1 MKKQFTFL
9 MGIAVVCALLM
20 AVPEAAEGQTLY
32 DYAGVSDSPVQTNP
46 LSVIRRE
53 SSGRA
58 VFSYV
63 MNGKTYI
70 GLVDL
75 YGNIKRAD
83 IGPDKRVYDMRVVGD
98 ELYFCGSV
106 SGVQAFVGH
115 LKIHQLA
122 TSPGPFPIDFTY
134 LKASET
140 DCLTRMVAYRW
151 GTEVKVVAIG
161 YNDCLW
167 YNCSYVCPTNATC
180 RKEFV
185 FECVFTSGLPSTSS
199 PIRLQVVNPGAYG
212 DRMEVLDDIVETDNY
227 VAIVGV
233 YDNAWFV
240 IRRCRKDDIMLTM
253 SNLFLYPFQGRE
265 LLMEHK
271 ACRMRG
277 DTIAVASQA
286 SDIDLNPENRTRFRV
301 FDMATMNMLVDQE
314 FEHGI
319 KVKPD
324 EMVYVPVDK
333 TVVLLQEMPIP
344 SLTNNNSVFVQLHPY
359 QATPYVAQG
368 WYTTSGLRYGSL
380 DVRDDENYIATGGNY
395 WITKHLPNCV
405 SSTGCYTPCLIRIS
419 GREPVTYTADTFV
432 YPPTPCF
439 DMVLSPVFG
448 VETRTPNVLCAE
460 TDNK

>member
-1 MKKQFTFL
+1 MRKQFTFL

-20 AVPEAAEGQTLY
+20 AVPEAAEGQKPF

-83 IGPDKRVYDMRVVGD
+83 IGPDKRVYDMRVVGE

-134 LKASET
+134 LKADKT

-151 GTEVKVVAIG
+151 GTGVKVVAIG

-185 FECVFTSGLPSTSS
+185 FEGVFSSGSPSSGS
-199 PIRLQVVNPGAYG
+199 LLLQEVNPGAYG
-212 DRMEVLDDIVETDNY
+212 DRMEVLDDLVETDNY

-233 YDNAWFV
+233 YDNGWFV
-240 IRRCRKDDIMLTM
+240 IRRCRKDDIMGTM

-395 WITKHLPNCV
+395 
-405 SSTGCYTPCLIRIS
+405 
-419 GREPVTYTADTFV
+419 TADTFSIL
-432 YPPTPCF
+432 PSPCL
-439 DMVLSPVFG
+439 DMVISPVFG

>member
-1 MKKQFTFL
+1 

-20 AVPEAAEGQTLY
+20 AVPESAEGQTLY

-83 IGPDKRVYDMRVVGD
+83 IGPDKRVYDMRVVGE

-122 TSPGPFPIDFTY
+122 TSLGPFPIDFT
-134 LKASET
+134 
-140 DCLTRMVAYRW
+140 
-151 GTEVKVVAIG
+151 
-161 YNDCLW
+161 
-167 YNCSYVCPTNATC
+167 VCPTNATC

-185 FECVFTSGLPSTSS
+185 FEGVFSSGSPSSGS
-199 PIRLQVVNPGAYG
+199 LLLQEVNPGAYG
-212 DRMEVLDDIVETDNY
+212 DRMEVLDDLVETDNY

-233 YDNAWFV
+233 YDNGWFV
-240 IRRCRKDDIMLTM
+240 IRRCRKDDIMGTM

-301 FDMATMNMLVDQE
+301 FDMATMSMLVDQE

-419 GREPVTYTADTFV
+419 GREPVTYTADTFSIL
-432 YPPTPCF
+432 PSPCL
-439 DMVLSPVFG
+439 DMVISPVFG

>member
-1 MKKQFTFL
+1 MF
-9 MGIAVVCALLM
+9 
-20 AVPEAAEGQTLY
+20 EG
-32 DYAGVSDSPVQTNP
+32 VF
-46 LSVIRRE
+46 
-53 SSGRA
+53 SSG
-58 VFSYV
+58 S
-63 MNGKTYI
+63 
-70 GLVDL
+70 
-75 YGNIKRAD
+75 
-83 IGPDKRVYDMRVVGD
+83 PSS
-98 ELYFCGSV
+98 GS
-106 SGVQAFVGH
+106 
-115 LKIHQLA
+115 LL
-122 TSPGPFPIDFTY
+122 
-134 LKASET
+134 
-140 DCLTRMVAYRW
+140 
-151 GTEVKVVAIG
+151 
-161 YNDCLW
+161 
-167 YNCSYVCPTNATC
+167 
-180 RKEFV
+180 
-185 FECVFTSGLPSTSS
+185 
-199 PIRLQVVNPGAYG
+199 LQEVNPGAYG
-212 DRMEVLDDIVETDNY
+212 DRMEVLDDLVETDNY

-419 GREPVTYTADTFV
+419 GREPVTYTADTFSIL
-432 YPPTPCF
+432 PSPCL